1 MNILILAGG
10 TGSIALQTGLH
21 GVIRDLDGINIKVLT
36 NAYDNGLSTG
46 AVRQVM
52 GGEILGPS
60 DVRKNQTT
68 LFKLLN
74 NGSSPWNN
82 FLDIRFT
89 KETSVVRDYCLGE
102 VASLRSVLV
111 SKLPE
116 INRDAQL
123 EQVNFKIALI
133 KEAIEAYFK
142 SPQALRIDYND
153 FSLANIVYAGFA
165 RANGNSL
172 RRAASI
178 MAKIL
183 DIPDNVIVNDDKSMF
198 LGAVSKSG
206 QRVTDEGDIVFW
218 GKEDDPF
225 VDVFFTDHNGKLCTP
240 VLCDEA
246 KTAIDEADLI
256 ILSSGTQW
264 SSLIPTYAS
273 LGFKEAIEN
282 ASAKIIMVMNK
293 VPDKDCP
300 GQTSADIIDALVP
313 KYFPESRLH
322 VMIDSNSDNKMQ
334 VCTDSTRSK
343 VACWSVSDLSS
354 SIFNPDASASLPRH
368 NPSSLATAI
377 ISNYFEEFSKF
388 DTLVLDYDDTLVG
401 RGNTT
406 PKSSEFNRRTI
417 QEIKRDRKFSVAI
430 CTGNSIKAIKIEA
443 HSNYPLTVYADGG
456 INQYNYIGTNKNAE
470 NPEDVETYSFVKCI
484 DESNKLPRTAHIVM
498 STLNENGIPMSK
510 MENRGDAMIAIKP
523 VDENYR
529 DCIINLARLLLK
541 DDDLH
546 VRAAG
551 RSTVEIVSAK
561 LSKAS
566 AIKYILDSSPNGK
579 VTYIGDELDSGNDNP
594 VLVMS
599 ETNPNLICMHV
610 SSPAKTA
617 LFLKLFNKGY

>member
-21 GVIRDLDGINIKVLT
+21 ALIEDLDGINVKVLT

-68 LFKLLN
+68 LFKLI
-74 NGSSPWNN
+74 NGSSPWSN

-89 KETSVVRDYCLGE
+89 KETSAVRDYCLSE
-102 VASLRSVLV
+102 VESLRSVLV
-111 SKLPE
+111 GSLPE
-116 INRDAQL
+116 INRDVKL
-123 EQVNFKIALI
+123 SQVNFKVTLI

-142 SPQALRIDYND
+142 SPNALRIDYND

-165 RANGNSL
+165 SANNNSL
-172 RRAASI
+172 RKAASI

-183 DIPDNVIVNDDKSMF
+183 NIPDSVIVNDDKSMF
-198 LGAVSKSG
+198 LGALSKSG
-206 QRVTDEGDIVFW
+206 KRVTDEGDIVFW

-225 VDVFFTDHNGKLCTP
+225 VDVFFTDHSGKSCTP
-240 VLCDEA
+240 ILGDEA
-246 KTAIDEADLI
+246 KLAIAEADLI

-273 LGFKEAIEN
+273 VGFKQAIEN
-282 ASAKIIMVMNK
+282 STAKIIMVMNK

-313 KYFPESRLH
+313 KYFPESRLN
-322 VMIDSNSDNKMQ
+322 VIVDSYSDSKMQ
-334 VCTDSTRSK
+334 VCTDATRSK
-343 VACWSVSDLSS
+343 INCWSSSDLSS
-354 SIFNPDASASLPRH
+354 SIFGSEPFSASNPRH
-368 NPSSLATAI
+368 NPRSLASAI
-377 ISNYFEEFSKF
+377 VSNYFEEFSKF
-388 DTLVLDYDDTLVG
+388 NTLVLDYDDTLVG
-401 RGNTT
+401 RGNAT
-406 PKSSEFNRRTI
+406 PKSSEFNRQTI

-430 CTGNSIKAIKIEA
+430 CTGNSIRAIKIEA

-456 INQYNYIGTNKNAE
+456 INQYNYIGLNKNAD
-470 NPEDVETYSFVKCI
+470 NPEDVEIYSFVKCI
-484 DESNKLPRTAHIVM
+484 DESSKLPRTAQIVM
-498 STLNENGIPMSK
+498 SMLNEHGIPMAK

-529 DCIINLARLLLK
+529 DCIVNLAKLLLK
-541 DDDLH
+541 DDNIQ

-566 AIKYILDSSPNGK
+566 AIKHILDSSPGGK
-579 VTYIGDELDSGNDNP
+579 VTYIGDELDNGNDNP
-594 VLVMS
+594 VLVLS

-617 LFLKLFNKGY
+617 LFLKLFNMGY